1 MNFFQTII
9 QILQGILKGLAT
21 VKQFFTL
28 APRVLTPMAFAS
40 DFPLVGIPLF
50 VSCTVILAFII
61 VDFVRDLL

>member
-9 QILQGILKGLAT
+9 QVIQGIMKGLAS

-28 APRVLTPMAFAS
+28 APRVLTPMAFAA

-50 VSCTVILAFII
+50 ISCTVILAFIV